1 MKTFL
6 LIYALV
12 CSFLLGCVQH
22 STSPIDSEPYV
33 LLEGTMADTI
43 LTDVP
48 GWDELNV
55 PTPGDPV
62 KAALPNGAVRPGFQK
77 LANRTAAMIRGHK
90 NTVNLYSDDGQNVL
104 IAPLGWVGLT
114 NAAGKWV
121 LIYQG
126 LASVN
131 LTLVSGAL
139 VGLTRYYL
147 YAYESAGVLAWQ
159 VSTTPPDA
167 ERLYKTGT
175 TSHVFVSTF
184 VTNALASVH
193 YYSQIGNVYTLTDDY
208 STPQDG
214 NAVLVA
220 GASAVQVNVPF
231 NHTVPDG
238 FAVVTLGVRQ
248 TTAATPGDLLYIGN
262 NSFVA
267 GTEALIQQPWGPGTY
282 VNHAILTRSPFIPI
296 GSFDYMITGGT
307 VDVWIK
313 GFVY

>member
-1 MKTFL
+1 MIKIL
-6 LIYALV
+6 LLV
-12 CSFLLGCVQH
+12 CSLLLSCTQPNL
-22 STSPIDSEPYV
+22 TDPYV
-33 LLEGTMADTI
+33 EDKSDMADTI
-43 LTDVP
+43 LTDTP
-48 GWDELNV
+48 DWAELNV

-62 KAALPNGAVRPGFQK
+62 KAALPDGAVRPGYQK

-90 NTVNLYSDDGQNVL
+90 NIVNLYSDDGQNVL

-114 NAAGKWV
+114 NSTGKWV

-126 LASVN
+126 FASVN

-159 VSTTPPDA
+159 VSTTTPDA

-175 TSHVFVSTF
+175 TTHVFVSTF
-184 VTNALASVH
+184 ATNTLASVH
-193 YYSQIGNVYTLTDDY
+193 HYSQIGNVYTLSDEYTA
-208 STPQDG
+208 PEDG

-220 GASAVQVNVPF
+220 GASALQVNVPF
-231 NHTVPDG
+231 NHAVPDG
-238 FAVVTLGVRQ
+238 FTVVTLGVRQ
-248 TTAATPGDLLYIGN
+248 TTAATPGNLLYIGN
-262 NSFVA
+262 NGFAA
-267 GTEALIQQPWGPGTY
+267 GAETLIQQPWGPGTY
-282 VNHAILTRSPFIPI
+282 VAHAILTRTPIMPI
-296 GSFDYMITGGT
+296 GSFDYKIAGGT

>member
-1 MKTFL
+1 MMKIL
-6 LIYALV
+6 LLV
-12 CSFLLGCVQH
+12 CSLLLSCTQPNL
-22 STSPIDSEPYV
+22 TDPYV
-33 LLEGTMADTI
+33 EDKSDMADTI
-43 LTDVP
+43 LTDTP
-48 GWDELNV
+48 GWAELNV
-55 PTPGDPV
+55 PTPGDPI
-62 KAALPNGAVRPGFQK
+62 KAALPDGAVRPGYQK

-90 NTVNLYSDDGQNVL
+90 NIVNLYSDDGQNAI

-114 NAAGKWV
+114 DSTGKWV

-131 LTLVSGAL
+131 LTTVSGAL
-139 VGLTRYYL
+139 AGLTRYYL

-159 VSTTPPDA
+159 VSMTAPDA

-175 TSHVFVSTF
+175 TTHVFVSTF
-184 VTNALASVH
+184 ATNTLASVH
-193 YYSQIGNVYTLTDDY
+193 HYSQIGNVYTLSDDY
-208 STPQDG
+208 TAPQDG

-231 NHTVPDG
+231 NHAVPDG
-238 FAVVTLGVRQ
+238 FTVVTLGVRQ
-248 TTAATPGDLLYIGN
+248 ITAATPGNVLHIGN

-267 GTEALIQQPWGPGTY
+267 GAETLIQQPWGPGTY
-282 VNHAILTRSPFIPI
+282 VNHAILTRTPAIPI
-296 GSFDYMITGGT
+296 GSFDYKITGGT

>member
-1 MKTFL
+1 MMKIL
-6 LIYALV
+6 LLV
-12 CSFLLGCVQH
+12 CSLLLSCTQPNL
-22 STSPIDSEPYV
+22 TDPYV
-33 LLEGTMADTI
+33 EDKSDMADTI
-43 LTDVP
+43 LTDTP
-48 GWDELNV
+48 GWAELNV

-62 KAALPNGAVRPGFQK
+62 KAALPDGAVRPGYQK

-90 NTVNLYSDDGQNVL
+90 NIVNLYSDDGQNAI

-114 NAAGKWV
+114 DSTGKWV

-131 LTLVSGAL
+131 LTTVSGAL
-139 VGLTRYYL
+139 AGLTRYYL

-159 VSTTPPDA
+159 VSTTAPDT
-167 ERLYKTGT
+167 EHLYKTGT
-175 TSHVFVSTF
+175 TTHVFVSTF
-184 VTNALASVH
+184 VTNTLGSVH

-208 STPQDG
+208 TAPQDG

-220 GASAVQVNVPF
+220 GASFFQVNVPF

-238 FAVVTLGVRQ
+238 FTVVTLGVRQ
-248 TTAATPGDLLYIGN
+248 ITAAIPGDVLYIGN

-267 GTEALIQQPWGPGTY
+267 GTETLIQQPWGPGTY
-282 VNHAILTRSPFIPI
+282 VDHAILTRTPTIPI
-296 GSFDYMITGGT
+296 GSFDYKITGGT

>member
-1 MKTFL
+1 MIKIL
-6 LIYALV
+6 LLV
-12 CSFLLGCVQH
+12 CSFLLSCTQPNL
-22 STSPIDSEPYV
+22 TDPYV
-33 LLEGTMADTI
+33 EDKSDMADTI
-43 LTDVP
+43 LTDTP
-48 GWDELNV
+48 GWAELNV

-62 KAALPNGAVRPGFQK
+62 KAALPDGAVRPGYQK

-90 NTVNLYSDDGQNVL
+90 NIVNLYSDDGQNAI

-114 NAAGKWV
+114 DSTGKWV

-131 LTLVSGAL
+131 LTTVSGAL
-139 VGLTRYYL
+139 AGLTRYYL

-159 VSTTPPDA
+159 VSTTAPDT
-167 ERLYKTGT
+167 EHLYKTGT
-175 TSHVFVSTF
+175 TTHVFVSTF
-184 VTNALASVH
+184 VTNTLGSVH

-208 STPQDG
+208 TAPQDG

-220 GASAVQVNVPF
+220 GASFFQVNVPF

-238 FAVVTLGVRQ
+238 FTVVTLGVRQ
-248 TTAATPGDLLYIGN
+248 ITAAIPGDVLHIGN

-267 GTEALIQQPWGPGTY
+267 GTETLIQQPWGPGTY
-282 VNHAILTRSPFIPI
+282 VDHAILTRTPTIPI
-296 GSFDYMITGGT
+296 GSFDYKITGGT

>member
-1 MKTFL
+1 MMKIL
-6 LIYALV
+6 LLV
-12 CSFLLGCVQH
+12 CSLLLSCTQPNL
-22 STSPIDSEPYV
+22 TDPYV
-33 LLEGTMADTI
+33 EDKSDMADTI
-43 LTDVP
+43 LTDTP
-48 GWDELNV
+48 GWAELNV
-55 PTPGDPV
+55 PTPGDPI
-62 KAALPNGAVRPGFQK
+62 KAALPDGAVRPGYQK

-90 NTVNLYSDDGQNVL
+90 NIVNLYSDDGQNAI

-114 NAAGKWV
+114 DSTGKWV

-131 LTLVSGAL
+131 LTTVSGAL
-139 VGLTRYYL
+139 AGLTRYYL
-147 YAYESAGVLAWQ
+147 YAYESVGVLAWQ
-159 VSTTPPDA
+159 VSTTAPDT

-175 TSHVFVSTF
+175 TTHVFVSTF
-184 VTNALASVH
+184 VTNTLASVH

-208 STPQDG
+208 TTPQDG

-220 GASAVQVNVPF
+220 GASVVQVNVPF

-238 FAVVTLGVRQ
+238 FTVVTLGVRQ
-248 TTAATPGDLLYIGN
+248 ITAATPGNVLHIGN

-267 GTEALIQQPWGPGTY
+267 GTETLIQQPWGPGTY
-282 VNHAILTRSPFIPI
+282 VNHAILTRTPAIPI
-296 GSFDYMITGGT
+296 GSFDYKITGGT

>member
-1 MKTFL
+1 MMKIL
-6 LIYALV
+6 LLV
-12 CSFLLGCVQH
+12 CSLLLSCTQPNL
-22 STSPIDSEPYV
+22 TDPYV
-33 LLEGTMADTI
+33 EDKSDMADTI
-43 LTDVP
+43 LTDTP
-48 GWDELNV
+48 GWAELNV

-62 KAALPNGAVRPGFQK
+62 KAALPDGAVRPGYQK

-90 NTVNLYSDDGQNVL
+90 NIVNLYSDDGQNAI

-114 NAAGKWV
+114 DSTGKWV

-131 LTLVSGAL
+131 LTTVSGAL
-139 VGLTRYYL
+139 AGLTRYYL

-159 VSTTPPDA
+159 VSTTAPDT
-167 ERLYKTGT
+167 EHLYKTGT
-175 TSHVFVSTF
+175 TTHVFVSTF
-184 VTNALASVH
+184 VTNTLGSVH

-208 STPQDG
+208 TAPQDG

-220 GASAVQVNVPF
+220 GASFFQVNVPF

-238 FAVVTLGVRQ
+238 FTVVTLGVRQ
-248 TTAATPGDLLYIGN
+248 ITAAIPGDVLHIGN

-267 GTEALIQQPWGPGTY
+267 GTETLIQQPWGPGTY
-282 VNHAILTRSPFIPI
+282 VDHAILTRTPTIPI
-296 GSFDYMITGGT
+296 GSFDYKITGGT

>member
-1 MKTFL
+1 MMKIL
-6 LIYALV
+6 LLV
-12 CSFLLGCVQH
+12 CSFLLSCTQPN
-22 STSPIDSEPYV
+22 PINIDLYV
-33 LLEGTMADTI
+33 EDKSNMADTI
-43 LTDVP
+43 LTDTP
-48 GWDELNV
+48 GWAELNV

-62 KAALPNGAVRPGFQK
+62 KAALPDGAVRPGYQK

-90 NTVNLYSDDGQNVL
+90 NIVNLYSDDGQNAI

-114 NAAGKWV
+114 DSTGKWV

-131 LTLVSGAL
+131 LTTVSGAL
-139 VGLTRYYL
+139 AGLTRYYL

-159 VSTTPPDA
+159 VSTTAPDT
-167 ERLYKTGT
+167 EHLYKTGT
-175 TSHVFVSTF
+175 TTHVFVSTF
-184 VTNALASVH
+184 VTNTLGSVH

-208 STPQDG
+208 TAPQDG

-220 GASAVQVNVPF
+220 GASFFQVNVPF

-238 FAVVTLGVRQ
+238 FTVVTLGVRQ
-248 TTAATPGDLLYIGN
+248 ITAAIPGDVLHIGN

-267 GTEALIQQPWGPGTY
+267 GTETLIQQPWGPGTY
-282 VNHAILTRSPFIPI
+282 VDHAILTRTPTIPI
-296 GSFDYMITGGT
+296 GSFDYKITGGT